1 MPRPSLTGLVLTSFE
16 GTEERTL
23 DEIKQFVSEKFGIDP
38 DEVEKLVM
46 NMAQNGVF
54 LTHVGEGRYR
64 RKTRDDF
71 QDIQTAKGFVSK
83 KFTGSLQSLISQND
97 LTLFM
102 VALVLLI
109 LSGVKFEPG
118 VNPLAML
125 AGAMLLA
132 FVMKL
137 VVAAISRF
145 LAWKSKPRQT
155 P

>member
-23 DEIKQFVSEKFGIDP
+23 DEIKQFVSEKFGIDS

-64 RKTRDDF
+64 RKVRDDF
-71 QDIQTAKGFVSK
+71 QDMQTAKGFVTKGITS
-83 KFTGSLQSLISQND
+83 SLRDLVSQND
-97 LTLFM
+97 VSLLL
-102 VALVLLI
+102 VGLVLLI

>member
-1 MPRPSLTGLVLTSFE
+1 MVLTSFE

-71 QDIQTAKGFVSK
+71 QDIQTAKGFVTK
-83 KFTGSLQSLISQND
+83 KITGSLVNLISQND
-97 LTLFM
+97 MTLLIA
-102 VALVLLI
+102 ALVLLI

-132 FVMKL
+132 FVVK
-137 VVAAISRF
+137 VVGAAISRF
-145 LAWKSKPRQT
+145 LALKSKPRQT